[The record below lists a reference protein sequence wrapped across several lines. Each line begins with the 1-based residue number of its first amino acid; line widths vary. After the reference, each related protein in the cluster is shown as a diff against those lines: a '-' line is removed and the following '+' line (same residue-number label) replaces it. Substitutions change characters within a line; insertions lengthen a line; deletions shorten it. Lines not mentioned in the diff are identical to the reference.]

1 MIWRIA
7 VRNLTQHRAKT
18 LIIGSLIAV
27 AIMLTLVGNSIIA
40 TMRSSISSSFTEI
53 YTGEILVTSTEGL
66 GSGVF
71 GAQSDDVMAPPVIPV
86 LKDYDRAL
94 ERVKAVQELRTWTHQ
109 MSGYVMYNFEEKGMS
124 FSLVFGVDP
133 DHYWQAMDN
142 VKILEGRR
150 LESGEEGI
158 MLNIALVESFKNDLQ
173 VEVKPGDMIQL
184 NSIGDMGFKIREVPV
199 VGIFEFKRAN
209 KRIFTP
215 SFVDVRTLRVLLGR
229 YAGPAEKVE
238 VSPEATQLLEQDLDA
253 LFADDM
259 FGSDPFAADIPEEQA
274 PVEIS
279 SAPVDEETLLGVL
292 GDSTARPVT
301 NPDDGSWHFIVAR
314 LDQGVNPAPIIAKL
328 NAEFAAAGI
337 DARAQGWEIS
347 AAPDSI
353 TFMFL
358 GIVFNVAMWLL
369 SVVSVIIIMNTL
381 VISVMERTGEIG
393 TMRALGAQ
401 KGFVRKMFVYET
413 LAITVIAGAV
423 GIALGIA
430 VTLALGAAGIPADN
444 DFLAVIYGGSTLRP
458 TISAGPFAQVLALI
472 LFIGLTAWIYPVR
485 LALKVSPLKAIA
497 TE

>member
-7 VRNLTQHRAKT
+7 VRNLTQHRTKT
-18 LIIGSLIAV
+18 LIIGSLIAI
-27 AIMLTLVGNSIIA
+27 AIMLTFVGNSVIA
-40 TMRSSISSSFTEI
+40 TMRSSMTRSFTEV
-53 YTGEILVTSTEGL
+53 YTGEILVTSSEGL

-71 GAQSDDVMAPPVIPV
+71 GAQSEDMMSPPVIPV

-94 ERVKAVQELRTWTHQ
+94 ERVKAVQELKTWTHQ

-142 VKILEGRR
+142 VNILEGRR

-158 MLNIALVESFKNDLQ
+158 MLNVDLRDSLRDDLQ

-184 NSIGDMGFKIREVPV
+184 NSYGDMGMKIREVPV
-199 VGIFEFKRAN
+199 VGIFEFTSAN
-209 KRIFTP
+209 TRIFTP
-215 SFVDVRTLRVLLGR
+215 SFVDVRTLRVLMGR

-238 VSPEATQLLEQDLDA
+238 VSPEATELLEQDLDA
-253 LFADDM
+253 LFGGDS
-259 FGSDPFAADIPEEQA
+259 FVLEETAEPA
-274 PVEIS
+274 PAEIT

-292 GDSTARPVT
+292 GDSSARAPVSD
-301 NPDDGSWHFIVAR
+301 PDDGSWHFIVVR
-314 LDQGVNPAPIIAKL
+314 LEEGVNPAPVIARL
-328 NAEFAAAGI
+328 NAEFAAEGVE
-337 DARAQGWEIS
+337 ARAQGWEIS
-347 AAPDSI
+347 ATPDSL

-381 VISVMERTGEIG
+381 VISVMERTSEIG

-401 KGFVRKMFVYET
+401 KRFVRRMFIYET
-413 LAITVIAGAV
+413 LSITVIAGAV
-423 GIALGIA
+423 GIVLGIA
-430 VTLALGAAGIPADN
+430 VTLVLGAAGIPADN
-444 DFLAVIYGGSTLRP
+444 DFLAVIYGGGTLRP
-458 TISAGPFAQVLALI
+458 AISAGSFVQVLALI
-472 LFIGLTAWIYPVR
+472 VFIGLTAWIYPVR